1 MELGLISEQGKAG
14 SFFVVVSYFLEHES
28 VEDFSTI
35 TAFRE
40 HRVQTKF
47 TIVKSHIFLTF
58 KNLKQIWKKKK
69 MFL

>member
-1 MELGLISEQGKAG
+1 MELGLISEQGKAR
-14 SFFVVVSYFLEHES
+14 SFFVVVSYFVEHKS
-28 VEDFSTI
+28 VGDFSTI

-47 TIVKSHIFLTF
+47 NIVKSHIFLTF

-69 MFL
+69 LFL